1 MASSA
6 ALTVSRSIRGS
17 ALALALALA
26 CGSCARTQAAPLPA
40 PQDTSGLPFYAT
52 ADLTAEWAEPG
63 SARERSVHRIAPFAL
78 RSQDGATVT
87 HETLRGKIYVA
98 NFFFTSCQGI
108 CPKMLKNLR
117 AIQDAFAEDG
127 DVALVSHTVMP
138 SVDSQQVLQAYAA
151 ANGIRSGKWHLLTGP
166 KETIYDLARRSY
178 FAEKR
183 LGYAKGD
190 SEFLHTENMLLID
203 RQGRIRGVYNATL
216 PIEAERVIE
225 DIRLLLGPRAQG
237 T

>member
-1 MASSA
+1 
-6 ALTVSRSIRGS
+6 
-17 ALALALALA
+17 LA
-26 CGSCARTQAAPLPA
+26 CGSCARSQAAPRPA
-40 PQDTSGLPFYAT
+40 APAAQDSSGLPFYAT
-52 ADLTAEWAEPG
+52 ADLTAEWADPG
-63 SARERSVHRIAPFAL
+63 SARDRSMHRIAPFAL
-78 RSQDGATVT
+78 RGQDGQTVT
-87 HETLRGKIYVA
+87 HETLRGKVYVA

-117 AIQDAFAEDG
+117 AIQDAFAGQED
-127 DVALVSHTVMP
+127 VVLVSHTVMP
-138 SVDSQQVLQAYAA
+138 SVDSQEVLQAYAK

-183 LGYAKGD
+183 LGSQKGD

-203 RQGRIRGVYNATL
+203 QQGRIRGVYNATL
-216 PIEAERVIE
+216 PMEAERAME
-225 DIRLLLGPRAQG
+225 DIRLLLGPGEAPAGPAQG